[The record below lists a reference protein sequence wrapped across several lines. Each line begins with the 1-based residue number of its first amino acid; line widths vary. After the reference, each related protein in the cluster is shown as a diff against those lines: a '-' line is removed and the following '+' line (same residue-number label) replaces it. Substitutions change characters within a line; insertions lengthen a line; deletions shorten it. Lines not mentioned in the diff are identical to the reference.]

1 MWEPHWVYLWA
12 TIQVEGIR
20 IVAICGSLH
29 GPFSSTSAVLYII
42 LLLHPSPLHVV
53 VCKRVQQYHSFGS
66 PSLHIGILSIF
77 PLKAQLHR
85 SSFGPEVFEK
95 CLLIS
100 IFKPDWSVKQHW
112 NAVMSHARVHANIL
126 ECALFGKLL

>member
-1 MWEPHWVYLWA
+1 MVNKNDKTGGLRLGQGFHRCGSHTGFIWVG
-12 TIQVEGIR
+12 GIR
-20 IVAICGSLH
+20 TVAICGSLH

-77 PLKAQLHR
+77 P
-85 SSFGPEVFEK
+85 
-95 CLLIS
+95 
-100 IFKPDWSVKQHW
+100 
-112 NAVMSHARVHANIL
+112 
-126 ECALFGKLL
+126 